1 MKRAL
6 LLSLLALALGAGPA
20 RAQIVRGQVVED
32 VTNTPVEG
40 AMVVVVDVG
49 GHVVRRVLTNATG
62 GFIVQVEA
70 PGEYLLR
77 VDRIGYESLTTGRFD
92 VPPEGSFQ
100 RIAVPIQPIKLEGLD
115 IEGSRRCRLRN
126 EQGEATAR
134 VWEEARK
141 ALEAAAWTLSS
152 GVYRYT
158 LLRFER
164 TLEPTLR
171 TVRTERRRFARSTG
185 QAPYVSA
192 PASELVAQGFV
203 RQNPDR
209 TLTYYAPDA
218 AAFLSNEFLDTHCM
232 ALESVRD
239 GLVGLAFQPV
249 RGRRMSDI
257 RGTLWIEA
265 ATATLRKLE
274 FTYVNLPPGQDM
286 ANAGGEVTFGR
297 LPNGTWIVRE
307 WSIRMPHVTTTPDRQ
322 RVAVTSYEVQ
332 GGVVWRVTDQDGR
345 TIVEAETASVSGT
358 VLDSLGSGPVAGAS
372 VRADDGA
379 VEAVTTGE
387 GSFFLPG
394 LAGGLQSLEV
404 THPSLD
410 SLGLGPVH
418 VSVEAPAGEMASAR
432 VRLPGVEELL
442 EEACGGAPNAIRE
455 TAIVFA
461 RVRRAGSPVEGTP
474 VRALWLGTGQ
484 ADFEVTARAAPPRA
498 ETREPRWRAD
508 PDDARWLRTTMDGRG
523 IFMLCAVPTRS
534 EVKLEVGTGEGS
546 LAHTVTVLPGARV
559 VFVPMTLG
567 PEP

>member
-1 MKRAL
+1 MKRTL
-6 LLSLLALALGAGPA
+6 LFSLLALALCAGPA

-40 AMVVVVDVG
+40 AMVVVLDVG

-62 GFIVQVEA
+62 GFIVHVEA
-70 PGEYLLR
+70 PGEYHIR
-77 VDRIGYESLTTGRFD
+77 VDRIGYESLTTGGVD
-92 VPPEGSFQ
+92 VPVEGTFQ
-100 RIAVPIQPIKLEGLD
+100 RIAVPIQPIELEGLE
-115 IEGSRRCRLRN
+115 IEGSPRCRLRN

-134 VWEEARK
+134 AWEEARK

-158 LLRFER
+158 LLQFER
-164 TLEPTLR
+164 TLEPTLH
-171 TVRTERRRFARSTG
+171 TVLTEKRRFARGTG

-218 AAFLSNEFLDTHCM
+218 AAFLSDEFLDTHCM

-249 RGRRMSDI
+249 RGRRQSDI

-274 FTYVNLPPGQDM
+274 FTYVNLPPGQDL
-286 ANAGGEVTFGR
+286 ANAGGEVIFGR

-307 WSIRMPHVTTTPDRQ
+307 WSIRMPRVTTTPDRQ
-322 RVAVTSYEVQ
+322 RVVVNGYEVQ
-332 GGVVWRVTDQDGR
+332 GGVVWRVTDQNGR
-345 TIVEAETASVSGT
+345 TLVEAETATVSGT
-358 VLDSLGSGPVAGAS
+358 VLDSLGSGPVAGVR
-372 VRADDGA
+372 VRAGDGA
-379 VEAVTTGE
+379 AEALTTGE

-394 LAGGLQSLEV
+394 LAAGLQNLEV
-404 THPSLD
+404 SHPSLD

-418 VSVEAPAGEMASAR
+418 ASVVASAGEMASAR
-432 VRLPGVEELL
+432 VRLPGVEETL
-442 EEACGGAPNAIRE
+442 EEACGGTPDAARE

-484 ADFEVTARAAPPRA
+484 ADFRVTPQAAPPLA
-498 ETREPRWRAD
+498 ETDEPQWRAD
-508 PDDARWLRTTMDGRG
+508 PNDARWIRTTLDARG
-523 IFMLCAVPTRS
+523 IFMLCGIPTRS
-534 EVKLEVGTGEGS
+534 QVKLEVGTGEG
-546 LAHTVTVLPGARV
+546 AQPHTVTVPAGARV
-559 VFVPMTLG
+559 VFVPVTI
-567 PEP
+567 P

>member
-379 VEAVTTGE
+379 VAEEHGSLVGVDGE
-387 GSFFLPG
+387 LREHRDRLVGV
-394 LAGGLQSLEV
+394 LEDEKILLV
-404 THPSLD
+404 HRALNHQLLHAALD
-410 SLGLGPVH
+410 EIDDAHRDVPPV
-418 VSVEAPAGEMASAR
+418 A
-432 VRLPGVEELL
+432 
-442 EEACGGAPNAIRE
+442 
-455 TAIVFA
+455 
-461 RVRRAGSPVEGTP
+461 RRA
-474 VRALWLGTGQ
+474 R
-484 ADFEVTARAAPPRA
+484 PPR
-498 ETREPRWRAD
+498 ESPKDNHVLLGMREGAT
-508 PDDARWLRTTMDGRG
+508 DARRLVSWPPLRSQM
-523 IFMLCAVPTRS
+523 
-534 EVKLEVGTGEGS
+534 K
-546 LAHTVTVLPGARV
+546 
-559 VFVPMTLG
+559 
-567 PEP
+567 